1 MEWVLIIGMISTGL
15 GILFGLYVPI
25 LVAHFT
31 TSSKIRFYGIIGAAL
46 VIAGTACEVIS
57 VWPESESEVEQQ
69 DVTNPA

>member
-15 GILFGLYVPI
+15 GILIGLYVPI

-46 VIAGTACEVIS
+46 VIA
-57 VWPESESEVEQQ
+57 
-69 DVTNPA
+69 